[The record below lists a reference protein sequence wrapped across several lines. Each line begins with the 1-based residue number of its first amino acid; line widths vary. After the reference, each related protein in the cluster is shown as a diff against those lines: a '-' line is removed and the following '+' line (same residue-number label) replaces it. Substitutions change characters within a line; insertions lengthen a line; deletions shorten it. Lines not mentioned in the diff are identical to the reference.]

1 MKKRYI
7 LPFLVLAL
15 SSCKDDF
22 LNQLDP
28 NAVSVESYF
37 QTENDALLAV
47 NGLYQVLRSGNT
59 IGEGSALYSE
69 ERSDNSGRDDNQ
81 SNSGEPFQFNDF
93 SILPSNS
100 YLRTHWSS
108 MYDGIARA
116 NTVISRIDNMT
127 FASEDLKKRYLAE
140 SKFVRALLYFHM
152 VRKFGDVPLS
162 TEEVTTKTQADQLAF
177 RAKESD
183 VYAQIIKD
191 LTDALDSTLPN
202 QHKDYAV
209 GRTSKAAIHSI
220 LGQVYLTIRST
231 LEADKVENFRK
242 AEEHLSAAYG
252 MRNFGKLSEIEY
264 SAVFDVEQKMNCDEL
279 IFQIQYLQGDQNYHS
294 SIARNSQARGE
305 SINSLFPSTGAG
317 TRVSKDLVNE
327 YEAGDIRKDFSVK
340 FATDSRVN
348 DWFITKFRDNSEAA
362 GTAGWGGNDWILIRY
377 ADVMLML
384 AEAKMNL
391 GKDAEAIVLLNE
403 VRDRAGLPSYEL
415 SKVNAAYATK
425 YPTLKDAILH
435 ERRVELAFENHRWFD
450 LIRVYNPEELVTYFK
465 KKEQA
470 NYGNA
475 KLSNIST
482 KDRYFPIPFDEYKLD
497 PIKMYQNPGYQ

>member
-81 SNSGEPFQFNDF
+81 SNAGEPFQFNDF

-116 NTVISRIDNMT
+116 NTVISRIDNMN
-127 FASEDLKKRYLAE
+127 FAADDLKKRYLAE
-140 SKFVRALLYFHM
+140 SKFVRALLYFHL
-152 VRKFGDVPLS
+152 VRKFGDIPLS
-162 TEEVTTKTQADQLAF
+162 TEEVTSKSQADQLAF
-177 RAKESD
+177 RAKEAD

-191 LTDALDSTLPN
+191 LTEALDSNLPN
-202 QHKDYAV
+202 QQKDYAV
-209 GRTSKAAIHSI
+209 GRTSKAAIHAV
-220 LGQVYLTIRST
+220 LGQVYLTMGST
-231 LEADKVENFRK
+231 LEIAKSDNFRK

-252 MRNFGKLSEIEY
+252 MRKFGKLTEIPY
-264 SAVFDVEQKMNCDEL
+264 SDVFDVNKKMDCDEL
-279 IFQIQYLQGDQNYHS
+279 VFQIQYLKGDQNYHS
-294 SIARNSQARGE
+294 SIARNNQARGE
-305 SINSLFPSTGAG
+305 SINSQFPSTGAG
-317 TRVSKDLVNE
+317 TRASKDLVFE
-327 YEAGDIRKDFSVK
+327 YEVGDIRKDFSVK
-340 FATDSRVN
+340 FASDARVN
-348 DWFITKFRDNSEAA
+348 DWFITKFRDNSDAA

-384 AEAKMNL
+384 AEAKVNL
-391 GKDAEAIVLLNE
+391 GKDGEAIVLLNE
-403 VRDRAGLPSYEL
+403 VRERAGLPSYQN
-415 SKVNAAYATK
+415 SRNNAAYATK

-450 LIRVYNPEELVTYFK
+450 LIRVYNAEELVSYFK
-465 KKEQA
+465 KKDQA